1 MRGMV
6 RTALSLILAVA
17 AGQGAF
23 AAPPLPAAAG
33 PLAVACDAQAARY
46 EGGKGFSA
54 LVIRAGE
61 VKVDNPLRPLTPD
74 LTHVLE
80 VVIGGKRASAYGP
93 DYASLRRGGP
103 PGAMQGSLGAPI
115 SWEAAMPALPDSLG
129 IVADDGTALATLTFK
144 TCEPQPTLAPEPAP
158 KVAKTPVKGA
168 GKTAGKDGTGKAA
181 KAARTG
187 PNKSAPK
194 AAEKTPGGFTMPS
207 GAIPE

>member
-1 MRGMV
+1 VRGMI
-6 RTALSLILAVA
+6 RAALSLTLTVA
-17 AGQGAF
+17 AGPGAS
-23 AAPPLPAAAG
+23 AAPPLPATAG
-33 PLAVACDAQAARY
+33 SLAVACEAQAARY

-61 VKVDNPLRPLTPD
+61 VKIDNPLRPLTPD

-103 PGAMQGSLGAPI
+103 PGAMQASLGAPI
-115 SWEAAMPALPDSLG
+115 RWEPALPALPDSLG
-129 IVADDGTALATLTFK
+129 IVADDGTVLATLAFRA
-144 TCEPQPTLAPEPAP
+144 CEPQPAIAPEPVP
-158 KVAKTPVKGA
+158 KVAKSPAK
-168 GKTAGKDGTGKAA
+168 GTGKAA
-181 KAARTG
+181 KAAKAG
-187 PNKSAPK
+187 SKAAPK